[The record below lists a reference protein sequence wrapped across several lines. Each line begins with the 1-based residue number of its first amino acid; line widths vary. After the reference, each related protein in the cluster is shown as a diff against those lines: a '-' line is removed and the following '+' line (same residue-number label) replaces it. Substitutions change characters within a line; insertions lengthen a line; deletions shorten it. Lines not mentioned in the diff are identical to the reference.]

1 MHYDNQAFDLPVG
14 FIEVGLMH
22 PLDLVKTRM
31 QLQKGPIKKKD
42 PNYYTGILDCFQKL
56 QKQEGTMA
64 FWKGLL
70 PPLIVETPTKSIR
83 VSELRTFL
91 FYSIFLQ

>member
-1 MHYDNQAFDLPVG
+1 
-14 FIEVGLMH
+14 MH

-31 QLQKGPIKKKD
+31 QLQKGPIKKND

-56 QKQEGTMA
+56 QKQEGTLS

-83 VSELRTFL
+83 VGGLHINL
-91 FYSIFLQ
+91 KV